1 MPKVSVIVPAYNVE
15 KYLNR
20 CIDSILAQTFTDFEL
35 ILVDDG
41 SPDNCGKMCDEYA
54 EKDKRIHVIHKEN
67 GGLSDA
73 RNVGIDWMFA
83 NSNSEWMTFID
94 SDDWIHPCYLEKL
107 YYAVTESRLKISS
120 CLAKRTS
127 TYIIDDLTASKSTV
141 ESSEDV
147 YTQFGKHALSYAVA
161 RLYHRSLFEK
171 VRYPKGRLFEDVF
184 TTYRLLLSVDRIAY
198 IPQELYYYFYN
209 ENGIVHQQWS
219 PKRMDEFDAYE
230 EQLEFLSR
238 HPEFQKTY
246 KVIQKDYMQ
255 EISYSYYKLNNSN
268 YHDKDKYLSIL
279 SEKMR
284 SAIKQYKKL
293 SGISLKNNIE
303 YYEIAYPKQMIHYWR
318 YLALKKK
325 VLKRTN

>member
-1 MPKVSVIVPAYNVE
+1 MISVIVPVYNVE
-15 KYLNR
+15 KYIHR
-20 CIDSILAQTFTDFEL
+20 CIDSILDQTFTDFEL

-41 SPDNCGKMCDEYA
+41 SPDNCGKICDDYA
-54 EKDKRIHVIHKEN
+54 KKDRRIHVINKEN

-73 RNVGIDWMFA
+73 RNAGLDWVFA
-83 NSNSEWMTFID
+83 NSSSEWITYID
-94 SDDWIHPCYLEKL
+94 SDDWIHPCYLETL
-107 YYAVTESRLKISS
+107 YNAVTESRLRISS
-120 CLAKRTS
+120 CLVKRTP
-127 TYIIDDLTASKSTV
+127 TYYIEDLAASKFTV

-184 TTYRLLLSVDRIAY
+184 TTYRLLLSVDKIAY

-209 ENGIVHQQWS
+209 ENGIVHQQWL

-230 EQLEFLSR
+230 EQLEFLR
-238 HPEFQKTY
+238 QHPEFQKTY
-246 KVIQKDYMQ
+246 KAIQKGYMQ
-255 EISYSYYKLNNSN
+255 EICYSYYKLKNSN
-268 YHDKDKYLSIL
+268 YQDKDKYLSIL